1 MDVNRLLWVASR
13 FSKITIERPLRY
25 IVDLNRLSTQ
35 CLLEYEAA
43 CATITCLIWRVKIN
57 EVVTTQ

>member
-1 MDVNRLLWVASR
+1 MDVNRSLWVASR
-13 FSKITIERPLRY
+13 FSKIEIERPRRY

-43 CATITCLIWRVKIN
+43 VLN
-57 EVVTTQ
+57 